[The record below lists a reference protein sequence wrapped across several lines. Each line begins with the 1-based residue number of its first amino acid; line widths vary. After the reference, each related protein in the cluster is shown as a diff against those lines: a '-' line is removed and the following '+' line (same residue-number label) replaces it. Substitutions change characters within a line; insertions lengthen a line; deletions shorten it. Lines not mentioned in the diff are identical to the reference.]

1 MFTLKKLM
9 TVAAAF
15 LCQVAIAQP
24 LAQRQMEGAKYFD
37 GSAAAQAPA
46 QAELTEGEWVSMGKG
61 RWRDDFVTRIFNVEC
76 LEWDVEVLK
85 NEAYPGVYR
94 VKAPYLD
101 YAYTSQQEIDPESY
115 VDFHAEDPLR
125 VYFTAYNTGLDLDGN
140 GALCI
145 NSIAGYKVTELG
157 VETGLVAA
165 ANEGAC
171 GEMQDGEILFPQ
183 ASLLVKYEDSPN
195 DQWMYANLNFGGYKT
210 GFRLLLPDAP
220 DLELNIDL
228 VGANDAKDKMTV
240 HFEVGKDCEK
250 VRVAML
256 PGKANN
262 DDWKAL
268 LEGTAPYQDITASQ
282 DVAFDYEA
290 DGVYTFY
297 AIPYLNGTNRR
308 VTWLTKEL
316 TYLNLGW
323 RKLGQC
329 QYTEAFLADMEQEVV
344 SGVEPVTYAV
354 DIEESTEN
362 PGYYRLI
369 DPYGETYP
377 YYTKNDYDNTRHY
390 YMEVDA
396 TDPECVSIKEMT
408 DGCGWNFGIG
418 KMVPWSRAD
427 RGLRD
432 QGLTKEDVK
441 AQGLFG
447 KVENNVITFP
457 NDALLITF
465 PDFYPFAYWAN
476 TTGKFR
482 IVLPEGTGIQSVTAD
497 STEAPAEIYDL
508 NGRRVQPQ
516 TLTPGI
522 YVKKQGG
529 RAVKMMVK

>member
-24 LAQRQMEGAKYFD
+24 LAQRHMDGTTYFD

-46 QAELTEGEWVSMGKG
+46 QAELTDGEWVSMGKG

-94 VKAPYLD
+94 VKSPYLD
-101 YAYTSQQEIDPESY
+101 YPYTSNLEIDPESY
-115 VDFHAEDPLR
+115 IDFHAEDPLR

-157 VETGLVAA
+157 VESGLNAA

-183 ASLLVKYEDSPN
+183 SSLLVKYEDNPN

-228 VGANDAKDKMTV
+228 IGVNDAKDKMTV

-268 LEGTAPYQDITASQ
+268 LDGTATYQDITASA
-282 DVAFDYEA
+282 DVTFDYEA

-323 RKLGQC
+323 KKLGQC
-329 QYTEAFLADMEQEVV
+329 QYTEAFIADMEQEVI
-344 SGVEPVTYAV
+344 SGIESATYAV

-369 DPYGETYP
+369 DPYGDNCP
-377 YYTKNDYDNTRHY
+377 YSTKNDYDNTRHY
-390 YMEVDA
+390 YMEIDA
-396 TDPECVSIKEMT
+396 TDPECVSIKEMKE
-408 DGCGWNFGIG
+408 GCGWNFGIG
-418 KMVPWSRAD
+418 MIVLWSRAD

-432 QGLTKEDVK
+432 QGMTKEEVK
-441 AQGLFG
+441 EKGLFG

-457 NDALLITF
+457 NDALLISF
-465 PDFYPFAYWAN
+465 PKHYPFAYRAN
-476 TTGKFR
+476 STGKFR
-482 IVLPEGTGIQSVTAD
+482 IVLPEGTGIQSVAAGC
-497 STEAPAEIYDL
+497 TEAPAEIYDL
-508 NGRRVQPQ
+508 NGRRIQHQ

>member
-210 GFRLLLPDAP
+210 GFRLLLPNAP

-228 VGANDAKDKMTV
+228 VGVNDAKDKMTV

-268 LEGTAPYQDITASQ
+268 LEGCSLRLR
-282 DVAFDYEA
+282 
-290 DGVYTFY
+290 GRRRL
-297 AIPYLNGTNRR
+297 YLLRHTLPQRHQPPRHMAHKG
-308 VTWLTKEL
+308 
-316 TYLNLGW
+316 TYLPEP
-323 RKLGQC
+323 R
-329 QYTEAFLADMEQEVV
+329 MEKTRTMPVYRGIPCRHGAG
-344 SGVEPVTYAV
+344 SGFRSGTCYLRRRHRGEHR
-354 DIEESTEN
+354 ES
-362 PGYYRLI
+362 
-369 DPYGETYP
+369 
-377 YYTKNDYDNTRHY
+377 
-390 YMEVDA
+390 
-396 TDPECVSIKEMT
+396 
-408 DGCGWNFGIG
+408 
-418 KMVPWSRAD
+418 
-427 RGLRD
+427 
-432 QGLTKEDVK
+432 
-441 AQGLFG
+441 
-447 KVENNVITFP
+447 
-457 NDALLITF
+457 
-465 PDFYPFAYWAN
+465 
-476 TTGKFR
+476 R
-482 IVLPEGTGIQSVTAD
+482 ILP
-497 STEAPAEIYDL
+497 PH
-508 NGRRVQPQ
+508 
-516 TLTPGI
+516 
-522 YVKKQGG
+522 
-529 RAVKMMVK
+529 